1 MGFLL
6 FVPHCKV
13 VFFPSISYNSTSK
26 SLKVCRSVCLS
37 VLSVA
42 FFSQYV
48 HTAIKMNCS
57 NFCSHSSS
65 PQNLHEYVRT
75 GIFTTKTSVGK
86 NSTVVVA
93 TYNGT
98 KGAITLFTIHDFSSD
113 QDGKGSS
120 RSASAIPRGR
130 IASKTRVC
138 EAACPTDIRGP
149 ALTSKPER
157 VHRGPCAPLTLS
169 RVR

>member
-1 MGFLL
+1 
-6 FVPHCKV
+6 
-13 VFFPSISYNSTSK
+13 
-26 SLKVCRSVCLS
+26 
-37 VLSVA
+37 
-42 FFSQYV
+42 
-48 HTAIKMNCS
+48 MNCS

-149 ALTSKPER
+149 ALTCCKPQSPRGSTEDRALRSRFR
-157 VHRGPCAPLTLS
+157 VYADALGLALRSSYTHVVAIAAEGVCEPIPNQ
-169 RVR
+169 